1 MPLHYVRSG
10 SPSRRMKTVPQM
22 LPDSSYARLCSH
34 EFLWPRRAADG
45 HYYQVCLLCGT
56 KYKYDWKSMQ
66 RMERTDSDVGTN
78 SASGSSNLEAAPR
91 LRLLLELEPGHRVFF
106 RNLADVILFRSTPP
120 VATMSRPGPF
130 WHDVFVCSGVPWR
143 WLLGSTLSHMIVIA
157 FMLILSQWWAQR
169 EPLQYRRGFH
179 RSTVSYCAPAPAFPA
194 QRSRASRVRA
204 MPKRKPESAHPD
216 VTRMPTE
223 RTRKIIQPPDIKR
236 TESAPNVLA
245 SNSIPL
251 AMPLS
256 SNKLTLPAVPN
267 SVVASLSDLSY
278 ATARRRGLPQG
289 SVVAPPPEVKAV
301 SLRRGIITP
310 NAGVVGP
317 PPTVNGSIRKVEDIN
332 IGQSGIVE
340 PSPQLPMHEQHTF
353 SGMPQATL
361 GSLATSVV
369 PPPASVQS
377 PGTLAGRR
385 VSSLSSTGPQVVPPA
400 PSVQGTGNSAG
411 EGRVSSLSSTG
422 LQVVPPVPSVQ
433 DAVNSTRDGRVS
445 SLSSTGLQVV
455 SPPAAVQGAGNSG
468 TGGRAMAMSIPPVV
482 TSPSRPMIDNPRG
495 PVTEEMAIR
504 LIGLALALPSSSYFS
519 NYEVFIAERRISKVA
534 SQLIK
539 LVYVSLPYQR
549 RLSEYGLSNSRVY
562 KLRVSRDRTCDES
575 LLQMTWPETDPH
587 PGSQSSTD
595 SPGLSPNDRN
605 GMLPCYRT
613 TADDYR
619 RALSRGR

>member
-1 MPLHYVRSG
+1 MPLHYVRLD
-10 SPSRRMKTVPQM
+10 SPSLRVKTVPQM
-22 LPDSSYARLCSH
+22 LPESSYAGPCSH

-45 HYYQVCLLCGT
+45 HYYQVCLLCGA

-66 RMERTDSDVGTN
+66 RIERTDSDVGTN
-78 SASGSSNLEAAPR
+78 SASGSPNLSAHLKAVPR
-91 LRLLLELEPGHRVFF
+91 LRLLLELEPAHRVFF
-106 RNLADVILFRSTPP
+106 RNLADILLFRSISP
-120 VATMSRPGPF
+120 VATTSRPAPF
-130 WHDVFVCSGVPWR
+130 WRDVFVCSGVPWR
-143 WLLGSTLSHMIVIA
+143 WMVGSTLSHMMVIA
-157 FMLILSQWWAQR
+157 AMLILSQWWAQR
-169 EPLQYRRGFH
+169 EPLQHRRGFYK
-179 RSTVSYCAPAPAFPA
+179 SYVSYYTPSPSFPA
-194 QRSRASRVRA
+194 LRSSASRVRA
-204 MPKRKPESAHPD
+204 LPKRKPESAHQA
-216 VTRMPTE
+216 VTRVAPE
-223 RTRKIIQPPDIKR
+223 RTRKIIRPPDVKR

-317 PPTVNGSIRKVEDIN
+317 PPTVNGSIRKVGDIN
-332 IGQSGIVE
+332 IGQSGFVE
-340 PSPQLPMHEQHTF
+340 PAPQLPMHEQHTF

-385 VSSLSSTGPQVVPPA
+385 VSSLSSTGPQVVPPP
-400 PSVQGTGNSAG
+400 PSVQGAGSSAG
-411 EGRVSSLSSTG
+411 GGRVNSLSSTG
-422 LQVVPPVPSVQ
+422 LQVVPPAPSVQ
-433 DAVNSTRDGRVS
+433 DA
-445 SLSSTGLQVV
+445 
-455 SPPAAVQGAGNSG
+455 ANSG
-468 TGGRAMAMSIPPVV
+468 TGGSAMAMSIPPVV
-482 TSPSRPMIDNPRG
+482 TSPSRPVIDNSRGPVENPRG

-549 RLSEYGLSNSRVY
+549 RLSEYGLNNSKVY

-587 PGSQSSTD
+587 PGSQYSTD

>member
-1 MPLHYVRSG
+1 MPLHYVRLD
-10 SPSRRMKTVPQM
+10 SPSLRWKTVPQM
-22 LPDSSYARLCSH
+22 LPESSYARPCSH

-45 HYYQVCLLCGT
+45 HYYQVCLLCGA

-78 SASGSSNLEAAPR
+78 SASGSSNLGAHLKAAPR
-91 LRLLLELEPGHRVFF
+91 LRLLLELEPAHRVFF
-106 RNLADVILFRSTPP
+106 RNLADILLFRSISP
-120 VATMSRPGPF
+120 VATTSRPAPF
-130 WHDVFVCSGVPWR
+130 WRDVFVCSGVPWR
-143 WLLGSTLSHMIVIA
+143 WMMGSTLSHMMVIA
-157 FMLILSQWWAQR
+157 VTLILSQWWAQR
-169 EPLQYRRGFH
+169 EPLQHRRGFYK
-179 RSTVSYCAPAPAFPA
+179 SYVSYYTPSPSFPA
-194 QRSRASRVRA
+194 LRSSASRVRA
-204 MPKRKPESAHPD
+204 LPKRKPESAHQA
-216 VTRMPTE
+216 VTRVAPE
-223 RTRKIIQPPDIKR
+223 RTGKIIRPPDIKR

-278 ATARRRGLPQG
+278 ATAHRRGLPQG

-310 NAGVVGP
+310 NAGVIGP
-317 PPTVNGSIRKVEDIN
+317 PPTVNGSIRKVGDIN

-400 PSVQGTGNSAG
+400 PSVQDVGNSAG
-411 EGRVSSLSSTG
+411 GGRVNSLSGTG

-433 DAVNSTRDGRVS
+433 DAGTPAGSGRVR
-445 SLSSTGLQVV
+445 SLSGTGLQVV
-455 SPPAAVQGAGNSG
+455 PPAPSVQDAANSG

-482 TSPSRPMIDNPRG
+482 TSPSRPMIDNSRG

-549 RLSEYGLSNSRVY
+549 RLS
-562 KLRVSRDRTCDES
+562 
-575 LLQMTWPETDPH
+575 
-587 PGSQSSTD
+587 
-595 SPGLSPNDRN
+595 
-605 GMLPCYRT
+605 
-613 TADDYR
+613 
-619 RALSRGR
+619 

>member
-10 SPSRRMKTVPQM
+10 SPSRRMKAVPQM
-22 LPDSSYARLCSH
+22 LPDSSYAHLCSH

-45 HYYQVCLLCGT
+45 HYYQVCLLCGA

-78 SASGSSNLEAAPR
+78 SASGSPTLSAHLKAVPR
-91 LRLLLELEPGHRVFF
+91 LRLLLELEPAHRVFF

-169 EPLQYRRGFH
+169 EPLQYRRGFYK
-179 RSTVSYCAPAPAFPA
+179 SYVSYYTPSPSFPA
-194 QRSRASRVRA
+194 LRSSASRVRA
-204 MPKRKPESAHPD
+204 LPKRKPESAHQA
-216 VTRMPTE
+216 VTRVAPE
-223 RTRKIIQPPDIKR
+223 RTGKIIRPPDIKR

-317 PPTVNGSIRKVEDIN
+317 PPTVNGSIRKVGDIN

-400 PSVQGTGNSAG
+400 PSIQGAGSSAEG
-411 EGRVSSLSSTG
+411 GRVSSLSSTG
-422 LQVVPPVPSVQ
+422 LQVVPPAPSLQ
-433 DAVNSTRDGRVS
+433 DAINSTGGGRLS

-455 SPPAAVQGAGNSG
+455 PPAPSAQDAANSG

-482 TSPSRPMIDNPRG
+482 TSPSRPVIDNSRG

-549 RLSEYGLSNSRVY
+549 RLSEYGLNNSKVY

-575 LLQMTWPETDPH
+575 LLQMTWPETDPIR
-587 PGSQSSTD
+587 
-595 SPGLSPNDRN
+595 DRSIQ
-605 GMLPCYRT
+605 PIPR
-613 TADDYR
+613 D
-619 RALSRGR
+619 

>member
-1 MPLHYVRSG
+1 MPLHYVRSD
-10 SPSRRMKTVPQM
+10 SRSRRMKAVPQTS
-22 LPDSSYARLCSH
+22 PDSSYARLCSH

-45 HYYQVCLLCGT
+45 HYYQVCLLCGA

-66 RMERTDSDVGTN
+66 RIERVGSELGTN
-78 SASGSSNLEAAPR
+78 SASGSSDLGAHLNAAPR
-91 LRLLLELEPGHRVFF
+91 LRLLLELEPAHRVFF

-169 EPLQYRRGFH
+169 EPLQYRRGFYK
-179 RSTVSYCAPAPAFPA
+179 SYVSYYTPSPSFPA
-194 QRSRASRVRA
+194 LRSSASRVRA
-204 MPKRKPESAHPD
+204 LPKRKPESAHQAVTRVAPERTGKIIRPPD
-216 VTRMPTE
+216 V
-223 RTRKIIQPPDIKR
+223 KR

-317 PPTVNGSIRKVEDIN
+317 PPTVNGSIRKVGDIN

-385 VSSLSSTGPQVVPPA
+385 VSSLSSTG
-400 PSVQGTGNSAG
+400 
-411 EGRVSSLSSTG
+411 
-422 LQVVPPVPSVQ
+422 LQVVP
-433 DAVNSTRDGRVS
+433 
-445 SLSSTGLQVV
+445 
-455 SPPAAVQGAGNSG
+455 PPAAVQGAGNSG

-482 TSPSRPMIDNPRG
+482 TSPSRPMIDNSRG

-504 LIGLALALPSSSYFS
+504 LIGLALALPSSS
-519 NYEVFIAERRISKVA
+519 
-534 SQLIK
+534 
-539 LVYVSLPYQR
+539 
-549 RLSEYGLSNSRVY
+549 
-562 KLRVSRDRTCDES
+562 
-575 LLQMTWPETDPH
+575 
-587 PGSQSSTD
+587 
-595 SPGLSPNDRN
+595 
-605 GMLPCYRT
+605 
-613 TADDYR
+613 
-619 RALSRGR
+619 